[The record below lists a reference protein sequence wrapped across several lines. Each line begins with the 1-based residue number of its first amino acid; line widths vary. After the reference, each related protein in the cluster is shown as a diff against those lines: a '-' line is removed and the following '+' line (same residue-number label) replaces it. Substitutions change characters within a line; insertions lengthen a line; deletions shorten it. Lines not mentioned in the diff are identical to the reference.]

1 MAADA
6 DFAGVEPASINP
18 LETSVPDDGGGSPNV
33 RRGALR
39 LVEAITRQL
48 ADWPMV
54 VVHGRRACGA
64 ITTSPGIGHH
74 THRISADNGFCGTTS
89 R

>member
-18 LETSVPDDGGGSPNV
+18 LETSVTDDGGGSPNV

-54 VVHGRRACGA
+54 VVHGVEVAARCDLAGYWPPHPSNIR
-64 ITTSPGIGHH
+64 
-74 THRISADNGFCGTTS
+74 
-89 R
+89 